1 MNKRLVFVLLLCV
14 VWSSL
19 ATAQRH
25 SSNDRAVASIPHRL
39 LALKATG
46 STRYTDEEILAASG
60 LHIGQDAAEGDF
72 QEAAHRLGESG
83 AFSNVVYS
91 FSYSDAGVKLELQ
104 LTDVDK
110 SKLVPASFENFVWF
124 TNAELLVDLEQ
135 RVPLFKPLLPASGT
149 LPDDVNQ
156 ALQALLSEKRYAG
169 RVDFQREAKQGSG
182 ELVRIVYRVEEISI
196 HIRNV
201 QFPGAS
207 ADEVLFLKNAARTLS
222 GAQYVRSGL
231 AAIAQNDFLPLY
243 LERGYLKA
251 AFGQPEPHV
260 ITDPDT
266 KSGETAQNEI
276 DVDVGLPVTPGKM
289 YSVSSVTWTGNSAV
303 SADEASRLFHL
314 VTGQPANPVRLARDA
329 ESLSNLYHSCG
340 YMTVQI
346 KPEAKIDDD
355 NATVQYNIQISEGE
369 RYNMGELEILGV
381 DSASKDRLREAWTL
395 REGDPYNAA
404 YARKFLD
411 GAARF
416 LPRGLQY
423 STHLDEDLD
432 AKSKT
437 VDVTIHFKPQ

>member
-1 MNKRLVFVLLLCV
+1 MKKRLVLIPLFCV
-14 VWSSL
+14 VLVSL
-19 ATAQRH
+19 SAAQRR
-25 SSNDRAVASIPHRL
+25 SSNDRAVASTPHRL
-39 LALKATG
+39 LALNAKG
-46 STRYTDEEILAASG
+46 SARYTGKEILAASG
-60 LHIGQDAAEGDF
+60 LQIGQDAAEGDF

-83 AFSNVVYS
+83 VFSNVVYS
-91 FSYSDAGVKLELQ
+91 FSYSDAGVKLDLQ
-104 LTDVDK
+104 LADVDR

-124 TNAELLVDLEQ
+124 TDAELLADIEQ
-135 RVPLFKPLLPASGT
+135 RVPLFTQLLPASGT
-149 LPDDVNQ
+149 LPDEVNQ

-182 ELVRIVYRVEEISI
+182 DLIRIVYRVEEIRI

-207 ADEVLFLKNAARTLS
+207 TDQVVFLKNAARTLA

-231 AAIAQNDFLPLY
+231 ATIAQNDFLPLY
-243 LERGYLKA
+243 LERGYLRA
-251 AFGQPEPHV
+251 AFGPPEPHV
-260 ITDPDT
+260 VSEPET
-266 KSGETAQNEI
+266 KPEEAAPNEI
-276 DVDVGLPVTPGKM
+276 DVDVMLPVTPGKM
-289 YSVSSVTWTGNSAV
+289 YSVSGVTWTGNSAV
-303 SADEASRLFHL
+303 TADEASHLFHL
-314 VTGQPANPVRLARDA
+314 ITGQPANPVRLERDE
-329 ESLSNLYHSCG
+329 ESLSNLYYSRG

-346 KPEAKIDDD
+346 KPQATIDDD

-369 RYNMGELEILGV
+369 RYMMGELEIIGV

-395 REGDPYNAA
+395 REGDPYNAT

-411 GAARF
+411 DAARF

-437 VDVTIHFKPQ
+437 VDVTIHFKQQ